1 MLEGD
6 NTSIQIVRD
15 PAGEYLRKVKASLQ
29 RTAYCWC
36 TIRKS
41 DREYSEGYSYQ
52 AHNRTLLR
60 RYDD

>member
-6 NTSIQIVRD
+6 NTSLQIVRGL
-15 PAGEYLRKVKASLQ
+15 AGENLRKVKASLQ
-29 RTAYCWC
+29 RTAFCWY

-41 DREYSEGYSYQ
+41 DRKYPEGYSYQ
-52 AHNRTLLR
+52 AHNRKLLR

>member
-1 MLEGD
+1 MLERD

-15 PAGEYLRKVKASLQ
+15 PAGEDLRKVKASLQ
-29 RTAYCWC
+29 RTAYYWC

-41 DREYSEGYSYQ
+41 DREYPEEYSYQ
-52 AHNRTLLR
+52 ARNRTQLR

>member
-6 NTSIQIVRD
+6 NTSIQIVHG
-15 PAGEYLRKVKASLQ
+15 PAGEDLRKVKAFLQ

-41 DREYSEGYSYQ
+41 DREYPRGYSYQ

>member
-15 PAGEYLRKVKASLQ
+15 PAGEDLRTFKASLQ
-29 RTAYCWC
+29 CWC

-41 DREYSEGYSYQ
+41 DREYPEGYSYQ
-52 AHNRTLLR
+52 AHNRTLL
-60 RYDD
+60 

>member
-6 NTSIQIVRD
+6 NTSTQIVHG
-15 PAGEYLRKVKASLQ
+15 PAGEDLRKFKAFLQ

-36 TIRKS
+36 SIRKS
-41 DREYSEGYSYQ
+41 DREYPRGYSYQ

>member
-6 NTSIQIVRD
+6 NTSIQIVHG
-15 PAGEYLRKVKASLQ
+15 PAGEDLRKVKASLE
-29 RTAYCWC
+29 RTASCWC

-41 DREYSEGYSYQ
+41 DREYPKEYSYQ
-52 AHNRTLLR
+52 AHDRTLLR

>member
-6 NTSIQIVRD
+6 NTSTQIVRD
-15 PAGEYLRKVKASLQ
+15 PAGEDLRKVKASLE
-29 RTAYCWC
+29 RTASCWC

-41 DREYSEGYSYQ
+41 DREYPEEYSYQ